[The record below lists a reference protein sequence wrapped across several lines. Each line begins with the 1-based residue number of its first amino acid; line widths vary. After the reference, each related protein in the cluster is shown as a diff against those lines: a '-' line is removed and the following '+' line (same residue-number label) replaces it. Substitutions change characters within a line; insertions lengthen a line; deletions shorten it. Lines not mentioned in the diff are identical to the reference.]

1 MGVIVTPVARAEVAS
16 GLGKAGRCECGL
28 VWLSPRIGGCGALK
42 STGVLVQLDVGWT
55 HPKAKS
61 GFLAGLCAGGGAGT
75 MGPGRAGTAATWAL
89 GLTLA
94 LGLEPLSSPPYPKRR
109 HPLRLTA
116 GPRRRLLDPCQKS
129 DFAIPSGP
137 GSLTMWQTCVEGSP
151 CAGCWM
157 ARRGPG
163 PQACGRGSC
172 PPPGSPFLCPVGR
185 WGSHGPCA
193 CWVLWGPGGQWV
205 WHTVGAR
212 GSEALPETR
221 ALRFRVTRCER
232 ECGGLTIAGCISP
245 DAWSVSRG
253 TGVCHARVRGEHRTT
268 GLRGG

>member
-1 MGVIVTPVARAEVAS
+1 MAQSPDWGVRGPEVDRCVGPTGRWLDAPQGKVGVPGWPLRWGWGGDDGARPRRHGGHLGPWPDPGPRPRALHGSPVPS
-16 GLGKAGRCECGL
+16 KP
-28 VWLSPRIGGCGALK
+28 S
-42 STGVLVQLDVGWT
+42 
-55 HPKAKS
+55 
-61 GFLAGLCAGGGAGT
+61 
-75 MGPGRAGTAATWAL
+75 
-89 GLTLA
+89 
-94 LGLEPLSSPPYPKRR
+94 SSPSPPLLTPKEDT
-109 HPLRLTA
+109 PLRLTA

-129 DFAIPSGP
+129 DFAVPSGP

-253 TGVCHARVRGEHRTT
+253 TGVCHARVRGEHRMT